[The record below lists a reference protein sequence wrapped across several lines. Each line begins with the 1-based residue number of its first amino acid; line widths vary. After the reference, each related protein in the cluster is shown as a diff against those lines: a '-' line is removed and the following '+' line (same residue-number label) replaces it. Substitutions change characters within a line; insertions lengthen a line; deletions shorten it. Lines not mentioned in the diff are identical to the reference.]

1 VPKDRTWP
9 GIRNALYAAFA
20 LPTDPAQE
28 PVFADTAGTLH
39 LAYHAWTGGI
49 GYPAGN
55 RSLFI
60 DTLTFSAGRPVLR

>member
-1 VPKDRTWP
+1 
-9 GIRNALYAAFA
+9 L
-20 LPTDPAQE
+20 
-28 PVFADTAGTLH
+28 VFADTAGTLH